1 MAPRVDLPNVPM
13 HREEAQEEEDTKK
26 AGLAPQ
32 VQVHQDLIGFRGAM
46 QYAPVGAMAEK
57 S

>member
-32 VQVHQDLIGFRGAM
+32 VQVIQDLKGFRGAM